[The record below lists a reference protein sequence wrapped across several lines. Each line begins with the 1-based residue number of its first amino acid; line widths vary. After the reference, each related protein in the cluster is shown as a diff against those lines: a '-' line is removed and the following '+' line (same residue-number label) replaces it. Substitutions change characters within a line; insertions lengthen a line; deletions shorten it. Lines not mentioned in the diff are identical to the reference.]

1 MKRKPKKTK
10 GDISETKFDSI
21 DDFFESNYF
30 TGEERAE
37 LEALERKSIVTDTL
51 VQIRK
56 EANMTQ
62 AQLAEKMGV
71 TQSAISKIESGSDES
86 LKLAEIKAYSR
97 ATDSKIVIQ
106 FGTPLTHVEHIKHHV
121 MALKHH
127 LKHLCE
133 LSKGDSEIEKG
144 VNTFLSETIYNL
156 LPVFGMAGQA
166 YAAGKGDMEINVSIR
181 KKKKDQ
187 LQSNPV
193 AKANA
198 ANAGLVT
205 EDCLLG

>member
-1 MKRKPKKTK
+1 MKRNPNKTK
-10 GDISETKFDSI
+10 SDISEAKFDSI
-21 DDFFESNYF
+21 EDFFESNYF

-97 ATDSKIVIQ
+97 ATDSKIVLQ
-106 FGTPLTHVEHIKHHV
+106 CGTPLTHVQHIKHHV
-121 MALKHH
+121 IALKHH

-133 LSKGDSEIEKG
+133 LSKGDAEIEKG

-156 LPVFGMAGQA
+156 LPVFGMAEQA
-166 YAAGKGDMEINVSIR
+166 HSTGKGDMEINVSIR
-181 KKKKDQ
+181 NKKKSH
-187 LQSNPV
+187 LPSNSATKV
-193 AKANA
+193 DAE
-198 ANAGLVT
+198 LVT